1 MDYKNLVQQYGSPFY
16 MYDFDYIEKQ
26 YISLKDSFRARKSL
40 VCYALKANSN
50 LSVLKHL
57 ASLGAGCDCVSINE
71 IKRALFAG
79 VKPYKIIFSGV
90 GKKDEEIK
98 EALEKD
104 ILMINLESYVE
115 FLHVEKI
122 AKRMNKI
129 ARISVRV
136 NPNINP
142 KTHPYIS
149 TGLHESKFGIEIEK
163 AKEIYIKAK
172 NSPFLEPVGIHF
184 HIGSQLLDL
193 TPIKE
198 AAKIV
203 SDLTRQLKTLDI
215 DIRFF
220 DIGGGLGIDYDG
232 ERTITTYEYAQGILE
247 HLSGLDLTII
257 CEPGR
262 FLVGNSGVFVSQV
275 LYEKTNEEKRFVII
289 DGAMNDLLRP
299 SLYGAKH
306 QIELIGG
313 SGEESLADIVG
324 PVCESGD
331 FLAKNVMVKQTKNG
345 DVVLLKSA
353 GAYGF
358 SMSSNYNSWAR
369 VAEVALQN
377 GKTRLIR
384 KREKFEDLIGLE
396 KECL

>member
-1 MDYKNLVQQYGSPFY
+1 VQQYGSPFY

-220 DIGGGLGIDYDG
+220 DIGGI
-232 ERTITTYEYAQGILE
+232 
-247 HLSGLDLTII
+247 
-257 CEPGR
+257 
-262 FLVGNSGVFVSQV
+262 
-275 LYEKTNEEKRFVII
+275 
-289 DGAMNDLLRP
+289 
-299 SLYGAKH
+299 
-306 QIELIGG
+306 
-313 SGEESLADIVG
+313 
-324 PVCESGD
+324 
-331 FLAKNVMVKQTKNG
+331 
-345 DVVLLKSA
+345 
-353 GAYGF
+353 
-358 SMSSNYNSWAR
+358 
-369 VAEVALQN
+369 
-377 GKTRLIR
+377 
-384 KREKFEDLIGLE
+384 
-396 KECL
+396 